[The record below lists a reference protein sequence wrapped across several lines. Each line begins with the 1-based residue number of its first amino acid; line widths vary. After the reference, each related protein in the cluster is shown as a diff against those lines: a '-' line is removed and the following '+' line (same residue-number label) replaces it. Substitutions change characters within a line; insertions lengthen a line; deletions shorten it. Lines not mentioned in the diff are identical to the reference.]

1 MSRGEYSQPTPEER
15 RGSEN
20 GSQVEVVS
28 QALLSELRSFSE
40 DLIRGYLQTSSTTP
54 ETAPVTVD
62 EELAAVHSRQ
72 AFRQQLREYARET
85 LRKKVREWLWRNTS
99 LRVGGAQYYISFE
112 EQSSLEAH
120 YLSDVA
126 LDGIVD
132 DAILWVEADD
142 AATKH

>member
-1 MSRGEYSQPTPEER
+1 MSRGEHLQLTPEDR
-15 RGSEN
+15 REPEN

-28 QALLSELRSFSE
+28 QALLLELRSFSE
-40 DLIRGYLQTSSTTP
+40 DLIREYLQTNSTIP
-54 ETAPVTVD
+54 EVAPVTVD

-72 AFRQQLREYARET
+72 AFMQRLREYAREV
-85 LRKKVREWLWRNTS
+85 LRKKVMIWLRATTS
-99 LRVGGAQYYISFE
+99 LRVGGAQYHITFE

-120 YLSDVA
+120 YLSDVV